1 MLRRPFHKI
10 NLKIYLAH
18 IRGNFYDGA
27 IQAAVVDQWCLIL
40 GKRGYV
46 LKSTSCL
53 SFNVCMILCTLFVIY
68 SFTAT

>member
-1 MLRRPFHKI
+1 MLRRPFHKM

-40 GKRGYV
+40 GKRG
-46 LKSTSCL
+46 
-53 SFNVCMILCTLFVIY
+53 VCSEKHITFVV
-68 SFTAT
+68 